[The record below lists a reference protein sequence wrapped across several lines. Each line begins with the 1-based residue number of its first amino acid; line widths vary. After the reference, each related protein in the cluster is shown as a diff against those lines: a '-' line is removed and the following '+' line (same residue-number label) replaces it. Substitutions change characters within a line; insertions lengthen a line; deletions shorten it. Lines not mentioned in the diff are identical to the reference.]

1 MVEFIGL
8 SCDIFFCL
16 IFRIWKKKK
25 MMRDDL
31 IIWHVAFYK
40 NGLSLMQIIWWHV
53 IICCKFDARNTYLPQ
68 TTLSPPQKPPLLLRT
83 TLRTTLLT
91 LSDGRQHTHTHLPL
105 PRMYVHVCICMCP
118 YVRMYVHVCICMCPY
133 VCMYVCMS
141 VRMYVCTYV
150 CMYVCR

>member
-1 MVEFIGL
+1 
-8 SCDIFFCL
+8 
-16 IFRIWKKKK
+16 

-91 LSDGRQHTHTHLPL
+91 LSDGRQHTHTPAS
-105 PRMYVHVCICMCP
+105 PT
-118 YVRMYVHVCICMCPY
+118 YVRTCMYLHVSVCTYVCTCMYLHVSVCMY
-133 VCMYVCMS
+133 VCMYVCL
-141 VRMYVCTYV
+141 YV
-150 CMYVCR
+150 CMYVRMSVRTYVRTYVCM